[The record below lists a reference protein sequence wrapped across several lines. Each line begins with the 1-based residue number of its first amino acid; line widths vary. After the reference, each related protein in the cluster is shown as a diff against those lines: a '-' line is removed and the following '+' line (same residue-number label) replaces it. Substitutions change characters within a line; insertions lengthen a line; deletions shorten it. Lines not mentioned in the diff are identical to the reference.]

1 MSRDRAI
8 AEALRAANLSN
19 TIRSR
24 RNLSGGCIF
33 NVEVLALDDGRVVVV
48 KSGGGEAETIF
59 REESAGLKALAATN
73 AVLVPETLGEA
84 CVDGHA
90 MLLLSYIAPGNA
102 DRSSW
107 QSFGCDL
114 ARLHSCNVGDRYGF
128 DHDNH
133 IGATP
138 QPNGWMDDWVEFNR
152 AHRIGYQTRLAAGR
166 GLLSKSQTNRLDGL
180 CDQLEKYIPHRPKP
194 AQLHG
199 DLWSGNALPAE
210 NGRVAVID
218 PAVYVGDGWA
228 DIAMMQLFGGF
239 PAECINAYRELNDDQ
254 ENLAER
260 IAVYQLYHVL
270 NHVNLFG
277 GGYVSHA
284 MGLLD
289 RLGV

>member
-8 AEALRAANLSN
+8 AEALRGANLST

-33 NVEVLALDDGRVVVV
+33 NVEALTLDDGQIVVV

-59 REESAGLKALAATN
+59 REESAGLKALATTN
-73 AVLVPETLGEA
+73 TVLVPEPLGEA
-84 CVDGHA
+84 CVNGHA
-90 MLLLSYIAPGNA
+90 ALLLSYIAPGNA

-107 QSFGCDL
+107 QSFGRDL

-152 AHRIGYQTRLAAGR
+152 VHRLGYQTRLASSR
-166 GLLSKSQTNRLDGL
+166 GHLTKPQTQRLDAL
-180 CDQLEKYIPHRPKP
+180 CDQLEKYIPRRPKP
-194 AQLHG
+194 ALLHG
-199 DLWSGNALPAE
+199 DLWSGNALPTE
-210 NGRVAVID
+210 CGRIAVID
-218 PAVYVGDGWA
+218 PAVYIGDGWA

-239 PAECINAYRELNDDQ
+239 YAECINAYRELNDDQ

-260 IAVYQLYHVL
+260 IAVYQLYHLL

-277 GGYVSHA
+277 GGYVSQA
-284 MGLLD
+284 IGLLG
-289 RLGV
+289 RLGA